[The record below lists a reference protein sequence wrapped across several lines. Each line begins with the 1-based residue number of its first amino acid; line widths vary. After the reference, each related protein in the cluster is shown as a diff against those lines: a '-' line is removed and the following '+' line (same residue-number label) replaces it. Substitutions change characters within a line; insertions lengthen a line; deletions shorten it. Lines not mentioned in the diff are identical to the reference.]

1 MLNTYVVEGG
11 VGKCTAFTALTPE
24 LRKKSE
30 VQIYT
35 PYIDCFAGNPDVK
48 LALEQTLPI
57 QDPRIMASDNI
68 YYCEPYKS
76 NFQFGKQ
83 HIIESYCEHHG
94 VEYDKSMR
102 PKLYTEQH
110 KESVNKWLKEY
121 KFYKGNGTFEQR
133 EIKKYI
139 LVQFSGGQPRA
150 GFDVNNQYQNIN
162 PNRNYQPF
170 LAQQVI
176 NMLQEEYKD
185 IVIIDCTLPNEPGYQ
200 NTIKCDLH
208 WAQIHELL
216 KGAEGFVSID
226 SCLQHFSAS
235 TGTPGVV
242 IWGSTRW
249 TQFGYSHNKNLHFHM
264 GNKWDESKFIDS
276 DPRNNMVEPKI
287 VIDKFKK
294 LDKNITVACATE

>member
-11 VGKCTAFTALTPE
+11 VGKCTAFTALIPE

-57 QDPRIMASDNI
+57 QDPRIMQSDNI

-94 VEYDKSMR
+94 VKYSPSIR
-102 PKLYTEQH
+102 PKLYTKQH
-110 KESVNKWLKEY
+110 KDSVDKWLKD
-121 KFYKGNGTFEQR
+121 K
-133 EIKKYI
+133 EISKYI
-139 LVQFSGGQPRA
+139 LIQFSGGQPRA
-150 GFDVNNQYQNIN
+150 GFNFSNQYTNIN

-176 NMLQEEYKD
+176 NYLKEEYKD
-185 IVIIDCTLPNEPGYQ
+185 TTIIDCTLPNEPGYL

-216 KGAEGFVSID
+216 KNAEGFVSID

-235 TGTPGVV
+235 VEKAGVV

-264 GNKWDESKFIDS
+264 GNRWNESKFIDS

-287 VIDKFKK
+287 VIDNFKK
-294 LDKNITVACATE
+294 LGKNKHVACATE

>member
-11 VGKCTAFTALTPE
+11 VGKCTAFTALIPK
-24 LRKKSE
+24 LKQKSE
-30 VQIYT
+30 LQIYT

-57 QDPRIMASDNI
+57 QDPRIMSSDNI

-102 PKLYTEQH
+102 PKLYTDQH
-110 KESVNKWLKEY
+110 KASVTKWL
-121 KFYKGNGTFEQR
+121 GDNNIG
-133 EIKKYI
+133 KYI

-150 GFDVNNQYQNIN
+150 GFNASNQYTNIN

-185 IVIIDCTLPNEPGYQ
+185 TTIINCVLPNEPHYQ
-200 NTIKCDLH
+200 GTIRCDLH

-216 KGAEGFVSID
+216 KGAEGFISID

-264 GNKWDESKFIDS
+264 GNKWNESKFIDS

-294 LDKNITVACATE
+294 LDKNKPVACATD

>member
-1 MLNTYVVEGG
+1 MNTYIVEGG
-11 VGKCTAFTALTPE
+11 IGKCVAFSALLPE

-35 PYIDCFAGNPDVK
+35 PYIDCFANNPNVK
-48 LALEQTLPI
+48 MAYESTIPL

-94 VEYDKSMR
+94 VKYNSSMR
-102 PKLYTEQH
+102 PKLYTDHH
-110 KESVNKWLKEY
+110 KESVDKWLKD
-121 KFYKGNGTFEQR
+121 N
-133 EIKKYI
+133 EIGKYI
-139 LVQFSGGQPRA
+139 MIQFSGGQPKWNY
-150 GFDVNNQYQNIN
+150 GDNVQYQNIN

-170 LAQQVI
+170 LAQQVV
-176 NMLQEEYKD
+176 NMLLEEYKD
-185 IVIIDCTLPNEPGYQ
+185 TTIINCVLPNEPHYQ
-200 NTIKCDLH
+200 GTIRCDLH
-208 WAQIHELL
+208 FAQIHEML

-235 TGTPGVV
+235 AEKHGVV

-264 GNKWDESKFIDS
+264 GKKWDESKFIDS
-276 DPRNNMVEPKI
+276 DPRNNMVDCKI
-287 VIDKFKK
+287 IVDQYKK
-294 LDKNITVACATE
+294 LDRSKTVACATQ

>member
-11 VGKCTAFTALTPE
+11 VGKCTAFTALIPE

-57 QDPRIMASDNI
+57 QDPRIMQSDNI

-94 VEYDKSMR
+94 VKYSPSMK

-110 KESVNKWLKEY
+110 KDSVDKWLKD
-121 KFYKGNGTFEQR
+121 K
-133 EIKKYI
+133 EISKYI
-139 LVQFSGGQPRA
+139 LIQFSGGQPKWNYA
-150 GFDVNNQYQNIN
+150 DGAQYQNIN

-176 NMLQEEYKD
+176 NYLKEEYKD
-185 IVIIDCTLPNEPGYQ
+185 TTIIDCTLPNEPGYL

-216 KGAEGFVSID
+216 KNAEGFVSID

-235 TGTPGVV
+235 VEKAGVV

-264 GNKWDESKFIDS
+264 GNRWNESKFIDS

-287 VIDKFKK
+287 VIDNFKK
-294 LDKNITVACATE
+294 LGKNVNVACATE

>member
-11 VGKCTAFTALTPE
+11 VGKCTAFTALIPE

-48 LALEQTLPI
+48 LALEQSLPI
-57 QDPRIMASDNI
+57 QDPRIMQSDNI

-94 VEYDKSMR
+94 VKYNPSMK

-110 KESVNKWLKEY
+110 KDSVDKWLKD
-121 KFYKGNGTFEQR
+121 K
-133 EIKKYI
+133 EIGKYI
-139 LVQFSGGQPRA
+139 LIQFSGGQPKWNYA
-150 GFDVNNQYQNIN
+150 ENVQYQNIN

-170 LAQQVI
+170 LAQQVV
-176 NMLQEEYKD
+176 NMLLEEYKD
-185 IVIIDCTLPNEPGYQ
+185 TTIINCVLPNEPHYQ
-200 NTIKCDLH
+200 GTIRCDLH

-216 KGAEGFVSID
+216 KNAKGFVSID
-226 SCLQHFSAS
+226 SCLNHFSAS
-235 TGTPGVV
+235 VEKAGVV

-249 TQFGYSHNKNLHFHM
+249 TQFGYSHNKNLHFYM
-264 GNKWDESKFIDS
+264 ENKWNESKFIDS

-287 VIDKFKK
+287 VIDNFKK
-294 LDKNITVACATE
+294 LGKTKTVACATE

>member
-11 VGKCTAFTALTPE
+11 VGKCTAFTALIPE

-48 LALEQTLPI
+48 LALEQTLSI
-57 QDPRIMASDNI
+57 QDPRIMQSDNI

-110 KESVNKWLKEY
+110 KDSVDKWLKD
-121 KFYKGNGTFEQR
+121 K
-133 EIKKYI
+133 EIGKYI
-139 LVQFSGGQPRA
+139 LIQFSGGQPKWNYA
-150 GFDVNNQYQNIN
+150 DGAQYQNIN

-176 NMLQEEYKD
+176 NYLKEEYKD
-185 IVIIDCTLPNEPGYQ
+185 TTIIDCTLPNEPGYM

-216 KGAEGFVSID
+216 KNAQGFVSID

-287 VIDKFKK
+287 VIDNFKK
-294 LDKNITVACATE
+294 LDKNIPVACATE

>member
-1 MLNTYVVEGG
+1 MNTYIVEGG
-11 VGKCTAFTALTPE
+11 IGKCVAFSALLPE

-35 PYIDCFAGNPDVK
+35 PYIDCFANNPNVK
-48 LALEQTLPI
+48 MAYESTIPL

-94 VEYDKSMR
+94 VKYNSSMR
-102 PKLYTEQH
+102 PKLYTDHH
-110 KESVNKWLKEY
+110 KESVDKWLKD
-121 KFYKGNGTFEQR
+121 N
-133 EIKKYI
+133 EIGKYI
-139 LVQFSGGQPRA
+139 MIQFSGGQPKWNY
-150 GFDVNNQYQNIN
+150 DNVQYQNIN

-170 LAQQVI
+170 LAQQVV
-176 NMLQEEYKD
+176 NMLLEEYKD
-185 IVIIDCTLPNEPGYQ
+185 TTIINCVLPNEPHYRG
-200 NTIKCDLH
+200 TIRCDLH
-208 WAQIHELL
+208 FSQIHEML

-235 TGTPGVV
+235 AEKHGVV

-264 GNKWDESKFIDS
+264 GKKWDESKFIDS
-276 DPRNNMVEPKI
+276 DPRNNMVDCKI
-287 VIDKFKK
+287 IVDQYKK
-294 LDKNITVACATE
+294 LDRSKTVACATQ

>member
-11 VGKCTAFTALTPE
+11 VGKCTAFTALLPK

-48 LALEQTLPI
+48 LALESTLPL

-68 YYCEPYKS
+68 FYCEPYKS

-94 VEYDKSMR
+94 VDFNRSMTG
-102 PKLYTEQH
+102 KLYTDNH
-110 KESVNKWLKEY
+110 KVAVTKWLAD
-121 KFYKGNGTFEQR
+121 N
-133 EIKKYI
+133 EIGKYI
-139 LVQFSGGQPRA
+139 MIQFSGGQPRA

-170 LAQQVI
+170 LAQQVV
-176 NMLQEEYKD
+176 NMLLEEYKD
-185 IVIIDCTLPNEPGYQ
+185 TTIINCVLPNEPHYQ
-200 NTIKCDLH
+200 GTIRCDLH

-216 KGAEGFVSID
+216 KGATGFVSID

-294 LDKNITVACATE
+294 LDKTIPVACATE

>member
-11 VGKCTAFTALTPE
+11 VGKCTAFTALIPE

-57 QDPRIMASDNI
+57 QDSRIMQSDNI

-94 VEYDKSMR
+94 VKYSPSIR

-110 KESVNKWLKEY
+110 KESVDKWLKD
-121 KFYKGNGTFEQR
+121 K
-133 EIKKYI
+133 EISKYI
-139 LVQFSGGQPRA
+139 LIQFSGGQPRA
-150 GFDVNNQYQNIN
+150 GFNFSNQYTNIN

-176 NMLQEEYKD
+176 NYLKEEYKD
-185 IVIIDCTLPNEPGYQ
+185 TTIIDCTLPNEPGYL

-216 KGAEGFVSID
+216 KNAEGFVSID

-235 TGTPGVV
+235 VEKAGVV

-264 GNKWDESKFIDS
+264 GNRWNESKFIDS
-276 DPRNNMVEPKI
+276 DPRNNMVEPKL
-287 VIDKFKK
+287 VIDNFKK
-294 LDKNITVACATE
+294 LGKNKHVACATE

>member
-11 VGKCTAFTALTPE
+11 VGKCTAFTALIPK
-24 LRKKSE
+24 LKQKSDI
-30 VQIYT
+30 QIYT
-35 PYIDCFAGNPDVK
+35 PYIDCFANNLDVK
-48 LALEQTLPI
+48 LAFEQTIPL

-83 HIIESYCEHHG
+83 HLIESYCEHHG
-94 VEYDKSMR
+94 VKYDKSMR
-102 PKLYTEQH
+102 PKLYTDKH
-110 KESVNKWLKEY
+110 KASVTKWL
-121 KFYKGNGTFEQR
+121 GDNNIG
-133 EIKKYI
+133 KYI
-139 LVQFSGGQPRA
+139 LIQLSGGQSKWNYA
-150 GFDVNNQYQNIN
+150 DGVQYQNIN

-170 LAQQVI
+170 FAQQLI
-176 NMLQEEYKD
+176 KMLLEEYKD
-185 IVIIDCTLPNEPGYQ
+185 TTIINCVLPNEPHYQ
-200 NTIKCDLH
+200 GTIRCDLH
-208 WAQIHELL
+208 WAQIHEML
-216 KGAEGFVSID
+216 KGAEGFISID

-264 GNKWDESKFIDS
+264 GNKWNESKFIDS

-287 VIDKFKK
+287 VIDNFKK
-294 LDKNITVACATE
+294 LDKNKPVACATD